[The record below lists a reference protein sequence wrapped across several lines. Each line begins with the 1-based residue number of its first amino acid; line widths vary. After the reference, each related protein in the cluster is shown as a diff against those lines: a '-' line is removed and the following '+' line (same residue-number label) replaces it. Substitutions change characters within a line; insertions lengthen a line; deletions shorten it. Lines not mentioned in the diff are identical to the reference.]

1 MEYERALYRVYERS
15 LDSQR
20 RDQPCCFNSPLTQP
34 SKLCNALI
42 RGSVLAAAVMFVCV
56 MWLHCSFVGRPGC
69 LLDHLRPLVTTNSS
83 GSRLIDE
90 DSLLSIAIGRTDD
103 PPVDF
108 GQNATFDADY
118 EFSINPLIV
127 QLSQDFRGKHA
138 VVTYNVTLPPQ
149 CFGSGAQLWLV
160 ENIVGYD
167 AIIINQLMY
176 SFKSSGQI
184 HNFDTREDWVWTEA
198 QLEEPDGFIAAIVA
212 KIEIVVYSLF
222 SFFFTSTVTAFVVR
236 ILISSGV
243 AIMFPFVF
251 CLRALGMQNLSLRI
265 LTDSYPWLG
274 HPVEHLQAV
283 NRSTR
288 SLIFSHLAKAMVFYM
303 MYQACQLAWA
313 AWLYNKSVPN
323 GLLMWI
329 YSLMML
335 WEYFAM
341 IFIRSRLAINFFP
354 RITLLLFLFFHFYFH
369 SFAYG
374 YFFGV
379 LGIVAILM
387 FANMLYCVHKLE
399 VPALT
404 RGSVSFEHPRELFV
418 ELGWPTWSAALP
430 PSFTLFHPLNGEW
443 RGVFQE
449 DDADIPPPSGHAV
462 QPLHAGAGSLSA
474 SDLDLE
480 LNAPEATSIR
490 PRRTAVRYDSDG
502 SNNDESEGKEDD
514 DDDDDEEEEE
524 LARSV

>member
-34 SKLCNALI
+34 SRLCDALI
-42 RGSVLAAAVMFVCV
+42 RGAVLSAFIMLMCV
-56 MWLHCSFVGRPGC
+56 MWLHISFVGKSGC
-69 LLDHLRPLVTTNSS
+69 LLEHLRPLVTTNSS
-83 GSRLIDE
+83 NGRLLD
-90 DSLLSIAIGRTDD
+90 DDALLSIAIG
-103 PPVDF
+103 PIENV
-108 GQNATFDADY
+108 TFDADY

-127 QLSQDFRGKHA
+127 QLSQDFRRKHI

-149 CFGSGAQLWLV
+149 CFGSGALLWLV
-160 ENIVGYD
+160 EEVVGYD

-198 QLEEPDGFIAAIVA
+198 QLKEPDGLIAVIAAKFGIVL
-212 KIEIVVYSLF
+212 YSLF

-251 CLRALGMQNLSLRI
+251 CLRALGMQNLNLRI

-288 SLIFSHLAKAMVFYM
+288 SLIFAHLAKAMVFYM

-341 IFIRSRLAINFFP
+341 IFIRSRLAINIFP

-379 LGIVAILM
+379 LGVVAILM

-418 ELGWPTWSAALP
+418 ELGWPSWSAALP

-449 DDADIPPPSGHAV
+449 DDDDVIAPPSGHAV
-462 QPLHAGAGSLSA
+462 QPLHAGAGSLSSA
-474 SDLDLE
+474 DLDLE
-480 LNAPEATSIR
+480 LNAPEASAIR
-490 PRRTAVRYDSDG
+490 PRRTAVRSVYDSDDG
-502 SNNDESEGKEDD
+502 SSDNDESERKEDD
-514 DDDDDEEEEE
+514 EEEEEEE